1 MAVRTTSA
9 KVLQILDGCTLDST
23 VVDVYIETASR
34 LIDSV
39 YSTDSTMSTA
49 QLADI
54 ETWLT
59 AHMIA
64 STLHRQTSQEQV
76 DGASVKYTG
85 FWSKDLD
92 STSYGQMVKV
102 IDVSGK
108 MANTGKKL
116 ASMKAI
122 TSFE

>member
-1 MAVRTTSA
+1 MAIRTTA
-9 KVLQILDGCTLDST
+9 AEVLQILDGCTLSST
-23 VVDVYIETASR
+23 IVDVFIASASR
-34 LIDSV
+34 LVDSV
-39 YSTDSTMSTA
+39 YAADTTMSDA
-49 QLADI
+49 QLEDI
-54 ETWLT
+54 EMWLS

-64 STLHRQTSQEQV
+64 STLHRQTSQEEV

-102 IDVSGK
+102 LDVTGK
-108 MANTGKKL
+108 MAKVGKKAARL
-116 ASMKAI
+116 TAI

>member
-1 MAVRTTSA
+1 MSVRTTA
-9 KVLQILDGCTLDST
+9 AEVLQILDGCTLSSPILDSF
-23 VVDVYIETASR
+23 IGAASR

-39 YSTDSTMSTA
+39 YSGDATMSA
-49 QLADI
+49 DQLTDI
-54 ETWLT
+54 ETWFT

-64 STLHRQTSQEQV
+64 STLHRQTSQETV

-85 FWSKDLD
+85 YWSKDLE

-102 IDVSGK
+102 LDVSGK
-108 MANTGKKL
+108 MANAVKKL

-122 TSFE
+122 TRFE

>member
-1 MAVRTTSA
+1 MGRTTA
-9 KVLQILDGCTLDST
+9 TEVKQIMDNCTVSDT
-23 VVDVYIETASR
+23 IVDVFIGAASR
-34 LIDSV
+34 LVDAV
-39 YSTDSTMSTA
+39 YSTDTTMSDD
-49 QLADI
+49 QLEDI

-64 STLHRQTSQEQV
+64 STLHRQTSQEEV

-85 FWSKDLD
+85 YWSKDLE

-102 IDVSGK
+102 IDTSGK
-108 MANTGKKL
+108 MANAGKKL

-122 TSFE
+122 PNFD

>member
-1 MAVRTTSA
+1 M
-9 KVLQILDGCTLDST
+9 T
-23 VVDVYIETASR
+23 VN
-34 LIDSV
+34 
-39 YSTDSTMSTA
+39 
-49 QLADI
+49 QLRDI

-59 AHMIA
+59 AHFIA
-64 STLHRQTSQEQV
+64 STLHRQTSTEQV

-85 FWSKDLD
+85 YWSKDLE

-102 IDVSGK
+102 IDTSGK
-108 MANTGKKL
+108 MANVGKKL

>member
-1 MAVRTTSA
+1 MAIRTTA
-9 KVLQILDGCTLDST
+9 AEVLQILDGCTVSST
-23 VVDVYIETASR
+23 VVDTFIGTASR
-34 LIDSV
+34 LLDSV
-39 YSTDSTMSTA
+39 FSTDSSMTAA
-49 QLADI
+49 QLRDI

-59 AHMIA
+59 AHLIS
-64 STLHRQTSQEQV
+64 STLHRQTSGEQV

-85 FWSKDLD
+85 YWSKDLE

-102 IDVSGK
+102 IDTSGK
-108 MANTGKKL
+108 MANVGKKL